1 MGTASTFASSSGRFS
16 DWRNDSAAPALAG
29 KAMQE
34 TITQRFTRAQLYRT
48 LVGATS
54 ALLLCAIAVFAA
66 AHHFGV

>member
-1 MGTASTFASSSGRFS
+1 
-16 DWRNDSAAPALAG
+16 
-29 KAMQE
+29 MQE
-34 TITQRFTRAQLYRT
+34 TIMQRFTRAQLYRT